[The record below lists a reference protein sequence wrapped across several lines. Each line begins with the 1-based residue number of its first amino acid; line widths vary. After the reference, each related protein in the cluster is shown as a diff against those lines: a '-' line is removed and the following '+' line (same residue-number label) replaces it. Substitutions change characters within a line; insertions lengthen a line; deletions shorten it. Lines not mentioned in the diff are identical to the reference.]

1 MFGEAEWWAITLS
14 TFAGLSTAVGG
25 AIAVIKRPDDSLLAF
40 LLGTAIGVMFILSAV
55 EMWIHNAMENGW
67 ASITAAVLVGVLVY
81 QCLQPLLPDFNG
93 DHHTSSISTSTSTS
107 ISGATDGCTSLPSN
121 PIRRSP
127 RLASKHSITNDPS
140 LSLKPAELLR
150 LGLLMA
156 VTMTLHNLPEGCAV
170 AFASFTDFGPMM
182 ALAIALHNIPEGIVV
197 AAPVYAATGSRT
209 KAIGLAVASGLSEP
223 LGALLALVA
232 IRPFLTEQRLQ
243 YVLAVVGGIMIAVC
257 GLELWPEA
265 RKCRSDDRLLMG
277 IACGAGLMGWTLWFG
292 I

>member
-1 MFGEAEWWAITLS
+1 MFGEAEWWALTLS
-14 TFAGLSTAVGG
+14 TFAGLSTAIGG

-67 ASITAAVLVGVLVY
+67 ASITAAVLVGVLIY
-81 QCLQPLLPDFNG
+81 QCLQPLLPDFDG
-93 DHHTSSISTSTSTS
+93 DNHTSTSTS
-107 ISGATDGCTSLPSN
+107 GAADGSISLPSN
-121 PIRRSP
+121 SIRRST
-127 RLASKHSITNDPS
+127 RLASKHSTTNDPS
-140 LSLKPAELLR
+140 LTLKPAELLR

-182 ALAIALHNIPEGIVV
+182 ALAIALHNIPEGVVV

-209 KAIGLAVASGLSEP
+209 KAIGLAVVSGLSEP
-223 LGALLALVA
+223 LGALLALVV

-265 RKCRSDDRLLMG
+265 RKCKSDDRLLMG